1 MTTSAVCE
9 QGHIISDDVID
20 PKTRTLTA
28 ASRGAQV
35 WSPDISTPR
44 GAIREKLAP
53 QYCGTC
59 GAQALTQCPSCST
72 ALLKIKYL
80 AGERE
85 PYAFCSGCGQPFP
98 WATREQRVSRMQ
110 NLLNLDTTLSDSDRL
125 ELVDAIQELVL
136 PDTPE
141 TEKRKIKALELFKS
155 KAPNAYRAAQPIL
168 MPLLS
173 AVIQKALGFG

>member
-1 MTTSAVCE
+1 
-9 QGHIISDDVID
+9 
-20 PKTRTLTA
+20 
-28 ASRGAQV
+28 
-35 WSPDISTPR
+35 
-44 GAIREKLAP
+44 
-53 QYCGTC
+53 
-59 GAQALTQCPSCST
+59 
-72 ALLKIKYL
+72 
-80 AGERE
+80 
-85 PYAFCSGCGQPFP
+85 
-98 WATREQRVSRMQ
+98 MQ
-110 NLLNLDTTLSDSDRL
+110 NLLNLDTTLSDSNRL